1 MTTALNW
8 DWSNEADFND
18 EKISADLLE
27 RNKYAKYI
35 YEISSARGKDNHFA
49 LNINAQWG
57 AGKTHFVKRL
67 AYTIKDTHP
76 TVYIDAWKQDYSD
89 DPLLAIFSCIIEQL
103 GQQSD
108 KFITIS
114 KKVEKKLI
122 FLFKDLAPLLIK
134 EVINGAT
141 GTKLG
146 DAAKGIT
153 EGLIKLHNNKNNAII
168 DIKKDISEWV
178 QLIKNQDAM
187 EKNLPI
193 YIFIDELDRC
203 RPSYAIKLLEI
214 VKHIFDVKGVVFIIS
229 TDTNQLQ
236 HSIKVIYG
244 NDFDASHYLSRFFDR
259 RFILPSP
266 SMDYLLIKRTPDTFI
281 GYFKDQEKPT
291 NNLPCDFDFYIKSCS
306 SIFKAMD
313 ISLRES
319 IKYYDKLCDLFLIQN
334 RYFDIYL
341 LIILMCLNEKDNL
354 VYSEIKNSSDMS
366 TLKNRIITNCIT
378 LYFDLSERNTRVEYF
393 STHVGLNTINS
404 YGTEKVSTSI
414 WNYIE
419 TSIKTINYE
428 KPYSSSG
435 QTKKH
440 WYSGGISNTPS
451 LDNYLKITCAKIKDK
466 DMEIGINDYF
476 DLVELSTLMSD

>member
-67 AYTIKDTHP
+67 ASTIKDAHP

-214 VKHIFDVKGVVFIIS
+214 VKHIFDVSGVVFIIS

-244 NDFDASHYLSRFFDR
+244 NEFDASHYLSRFFDR

-266 SMDYLLIKRTPDTFI
+266 SIEQLLKKQSPDAVLSNFDSFEHKLHPQPANTVSFI
-281 GYFKDQEKPT
+281 E
-291 NNLPCDFDFYIKSCS
+291 SCS
-306 SIFKAMD
+306 SIFQCLN
-313 ISLRES
+313 ISLREA
-319 IKYYDKLCDLFLIQN
+319 IKCYDKYCDLLLTQN
-334 RYFDIYL
+334 MNLNGYL
-341 LIILMCLNEKDNL
+341 LLILICLSEKNNAI
-354 VYSEIKNSSDMS
+354 YSQIKNNHNLLSNQPLPQKEVTLSFNLSTEVTGVFYFTPKNGYTNRNSLACKNVTVDITHYIKSSIDVINIKDPYTVQGKQKEHWS
-366 TLKNRIITNCIT
+366 DGGLSYDNTL
-378 LYFDLSERNTRVEYF
+378 E
-393 STHVGLNTINS
+393 
-404 YGTEKVSTSI
+404 
-414 WNYIE
+414 
-419 TSIKTINYE
+419 
-428 KPYSSSG
+428 
-435 QTKKH
+435 
-440 WYSGGISNTPS
+440 S
-451 LDNYLKITCAKIKDK
+451 LLKITSTRAKTDNNEMPIS
-466 DMEIGINDYF
+466 NYF
-476 DLVELSTLMSD
+476 DLVELSTLIS

>member
-18 EKISADLLE
+18 EKVSADLLE

-67 AYTIKDTHP
+67 ASTIKDAHP

-134 EVINGAT
+134 EAINGAT

-214 VKHIFDVKGVVFIIS
+214 VKHIFDVSGVVFIIS

-244 NDFDASHYLSRFFDR
+244 NEFDASHYLSRFFDR

-266 SMDYLLIKRTPDTFI
+266 SIEQLLKKQSPDSVLLNFNSLE
-281 GYFKDQEKPT
+281 YKLHPQPT
-291 NNLPCDFDFYIKSCS
+291 NADSFIKSCS
-306 SIFKAMD
+306 SIFQCLN

-319 IKYYDKLCDLFLIQN
+319 IKCYDKYCDLLLTQN
-334 RYFDIYL
+334 MNVNGYL
-341 LIILMCLNEKDNL
+341 LLMLICLSENNIAL
-354 VYSEIKNSSDMS
+354 YSEVKHNHKSLSLNQPLAQQEV
-366 TLKNRIITNCIT
+366 TLS
-378 LYFDLSERNTRVEYF
+378 FDLSTEVTGVLRFASKNGY
-393 STHVGLNTINS
+393 STPNGFAS
-404 YGTEKVSTSI
+404 Q
-414 WNYIE
+414 YI
-419 TSIKTINYE
+419 TTNIIHYIKTAIDVINIKY
-428 KPYSSSG
+428 PYTVQGNQKEYWSDGALSNDSSLESFLKMASTR
-435 QTKKH
+435 TKTNNKEMP
-440 WYSGGISNTPS
+440 ISN
-451 LDNYLKITCAKIKDK
+451 
-466 DMEIGINDYF
+466 YF
-476 DLVELSTLMSD
+476 ELVELSTLIS

>member
-1 MTTALNW
+1 MTTNLNW

-27 RNKYAKYI
+27 RNRYAEYI
-35 YEISSARGKDNHFA
+35 YKISSVRGKENHFA

-67 AYTIKDTHP
+67 ASTIKDAHP

-122 FLFKDLAPLLIK
+122 FLFKDVAPLLLK
-134 EVINGAT
+134 EVINGTT

-214 VKHIFDVKGVVFIIS
+214 VKHIFDVSGVVFIIS

-244 NDFDASHYLSRFFDR
+244 NEFDASHYLSRFFDR

-266 SMDYLLIKRTPDTFI
+266 SMEQLLKHKSPDTVLLSFNS
-281 GYFKDQEKPT
+281 FEHKLHPQPRDT
-291 NNLPCDFDFYIKSCS
+291 DSFIKSCS
-306 SIFKAMD
+306 SIFQSLN

-319 IKYYDKLCDLFLIQN
+319 IKFYEKFCDLLLTQN
-334 RYFDIYL
+334 ININGYL
-341 LIILMCLNEKDNL
+341 LLILICLAENNNTL
-354 VYSEIKNSSDMS
+354 YSEIKNDHNILLKKSLPKNEVTLSFYLSPEVTGVSSFAP
-366 TLKNRIITNCIT
+366 KNGNATPNRLGHKIITVDIIAYIKLSIDVINIKT
-378 LYFDLSERNTRVEYF
+378 PYSERGSQKLHWSDGVLSNDNTLEPLLKIA
-393 STHVGLNTINS
+393 STRA
-404 YGTEKVSTSI
+404 
-414 WNYIE
+414 
-419 TSIKTINYE
+419 KTDNNE
-428 KPYSSSG
+428 LP
-435 QTKKH
+435 
-440 WYSGGISNTPS
+440 ISN
-451 LDNYLKITCAKIKDK
+451 
-466 DMEIGINDYF
+466 YF
-476 DLVELSTLMSD
+476 ELVELSTLIS

>member
-1 MTTALNW
+1 MTTTLNW
-8 DWSNEADFND
+8 DWSNEVDFND

-35 YEISSARGKDNHFA
+35 YEISSARGNANHFA

-67 AYTIKDTHP
+67 AYTIKDAHP

-122 FLFKDLAPLLIK
+122 FLFKDVAPLLLK
-134 EVINGAT
+134 EAINGAT

-214 VKHIFDVKGVVFIIS
+214 VKHIFDVSGVVFIIS

-244 NDFDASHYLSRFFDR
+244 HDFDASHYLSRFFDR
-259 RFILPSP
+259 RFVLPSP
-266 SMDYLLIKRTPDTFI
+266 SMKQLLEKRSPKTFI
-281 GYFKDQEKPT
+281 DSFDENSYPDST
-291 NNLPCDFDFYIKSCS
+291 RPCDFNHFIDSCC
-306 SIFKAMD
+306 SIFVSMNV
-313 ISLRES
+313 SLRES
-319 IKYYDKLCDLFLIQN
+319 MKYYDTLCDLLLIHN
-334 RYFDIYL
+334 THIDAYL
-341 LIILMCLNEKDNL
+341 LLLLLCLNEKDNSA
-354 VYSEIKNSSDMS
+354 YTEIKANRDSSALNSLFLSND
-366 TLKNRIITNCIT
+366 IF
-378 LYFDLSERNTRVEYF
+378 LYFDLSFDKTK
-393 STHVGLNTINS
+393 VGIL
-404 YGTEKVSTSI
+404 STSDQEI
-414 WNYIE
+414 TGNNYNIE
-419 TSIKTINYE
+419 KIQSTIIEYIRASIRTI
-428 KPYSSSG
+428 
-435 QTKKH
+435 KH
-440 WYSGGISNTPS
+440 EEPISQINRINMSWFQGGLKNS
-451 LDNYLKITCAKIKDK
+451 LDIENSLKISCARIKGK
-466 DMEIGINDYF
+466 KNEIGIYGYF
-476 DLVELSTLMSD
+476 DLVELSTLISK